1 MIPLILNVPYYYNI
15 DQRIQGGYMK
25 FKESTLK
32 SYAAPLSDTENEK
45 CKHAIEA
52 ISDALKDLGFTDD
65 QKGVHLLESDTLA
78 YSVAMRNKHSSER
91 VDIFIQGSYANNTC
105 VRNESDVDIAVV
117 RSDLYEYAF
126 GGHFSSSTADRKKEA
141 VLLKDVVEKTL
152 KTRFPGQVHRGNK
165 SIKVDG
171 NAYRKKA
178 DTVPCMSMHYY
189 YKSDQMDYVSYYDG
203 VVIFADDGSEIRNFP
218 KQHLASGK
226 AKNSRTNYYYKK
238 MVRIMKK
245 MRYLMSDCGYGCA
258 DNVSSFGVESLTWNV
273 PDSFFSKY
281 LNYGFAFKEIVHY
294 LYLHK
299 ADIGN
304 FYEAN
309 GIKKLCPSQ
318 QDVDKYVAFIDR
330 LRIFFEYDY
339 SN

>member
-1 MIPLILNVPYYYNI
+1 ME
-15 DQRIQGGYMK
+15 
-25 FKESTLK
+25 FKESSLK
-32 SYAAPLSDTENEK
+32 LYAAPLSDTENEK

-52 ISDALKDLGFTDD
+52 ISDTLKDLGYTDD
-65 QKGVHLLESDTLA
+65 QKGVRLLESDTLA
-78 YSVAMRNKHSSER
+78 YSVSMRNKYSSER

-126 GGHFSSSTADRKKEA
+126 GEHFSSSTADKREDA
-141 VLLKDVVEKTL
+141 ALLKNTVEKTL
-152 KTRFPGQVHRGNK
+152 KSRFPGQVHRGNK

-171 NAYRKKA
+171 NTYRKKA

-189 YKSDQMDYVSYYDG
+189 YRSDLKDYISYYDG

-218 KQHLASGK
+218 KQHITSGK
-226 AKNSRTNYYYKK
+226 AKNSRTNHYYKK

-258 DNVSSFGVESLTWNV
+258 DSVSSFGVESLTWNV
-273 PDSFFSKY
+273 PDSLFTKY
-281 LNYGFAFKEIVHY
+281 SCYGFAFEEIVNY
-294 LYLHK
+294 LYVHK
-299 ADIGN
+299 ANIGN

-309 GIKKLCPSQ
+309 GIKKLCSSQ
-318 QDVDKYVAFIDR
+318 QDIDKYAIFIDH
-330 LRIFFEYDY
+330 LHTFFEYDY
-339 SN
+339 SS